1 MKTVV
6 KKLCHALWPALTGM
20 LLALGL
26 VLPALR
32 ALNLACYGAA
42 VLSFAATAVF
52 LTLIGARGVYA
63 LAGGIG
69 GALLLVLTVLTG
81 NTLSRLGG
89 MLGAVF
95 ALVNGSA
102 AALQMYAP
110 EVSVALSVLLT
121 LVGWSLALGPG
132 GFIPAFSLELIA
144 VLACWAA
151 GLREEFYLFAPG
163 LVALMALLS
172 SFTREGAS
180 KPAALSTAAVAV
192 LVALALTPAVS
203 HTSPAL
209 SSLAESIRTFIT
221 DTFFFTE
228 TRTVYSI
235 EVDGY
240 MPLETRLGGPVV
252 PNENP
257 VMQVET
263 QNAILLRGSIHNN
276 YTGLSWRNTLS
287 SRRYRY
293 STVRYDSQ
301 RAEATDTLT
310 PSQEIQLSS
319 DLFTAYP
326 VSISMNASSASTLF
340 SMLRMQNLTTPMALV
355 PYFNTSSE
363 IFITRDLAP
372 GDAYSFSAPIIT
384 GEDSRLDALV
394 SAAAQS
400 AAKKDMSAYLQLP
413 DAIADDVY
421 ALVERLVAN
430 CETPLE
436 KARAIR
442 TYLYYNMTYTLTPE
456 TPPDNQDFVSYFLLR
471 GREGYCT
478 YFASAMAVMGRIAG
492 LPTRYVEGYLVQP
505 SGGVA
510 LVTGR
515 DAHAWA
521 EVWFDGFGWVAF
533 DATPPHGTGGSS
545 DGQTPP
551 QSGDSP
557 DDTPDDSPE
566 QNPQQNPNPSQSGGD
581 ASQDQS
587 PDTQS
592 DSPDS
597 LDTPDSQDS
606 ADSPDAQ
613 NPPEPPRSSRGN
625 WWLWLLLLLL
635 LAALAVRVWWML
647 PAQAVKRLT
656 RPDQRLLMW
665 YRALLGLLAAA
676 GLGAKPSESP
686 TAHALRI
693 AKRLPKDCGFLD
705 VADSLTML
713 GYGRFGASPAQV
725 EHAARCY
732 RALHAALPL
741 KAKFIWFVRRTA
753 KGLGGVE
760 QVP

>member
-1 MKTVV
+1 MKAVL
-6 KKLCHALWPALTGM
+6 KKLYHALWPALTGM

-42 VLSFAATAVF
+42 VFASAVTAVF
-52 LTLIGARGVYA
+52 LTFIGARGVCA
-63 LAGGIG
+63 LAGGAC
-69 GALLLVLTVLTG
+69 GALTLALAVLTG
-81 NTLSRLGG
+81 NTLPRLGG
-89 MLGAVF
+89 MLGAMF

-110 EVSVALSVLLT
+110 EVAAVLSVLLT

-132 GFIPAFSLELIA
+132 GFLPAFSLELIA
-144 VLACWAA
+144 VLACWVA

-172 SFTREGAS
+172 CFTHEGAS
-180 KPAALSTAAVAV
+180 KPATLATSAVAV
-192 LVALALTPAVS
+192 LAALALTPVIS

-209 SSLAESIRTFIT
+209 SNLAENIRTFIT

-293 STVRYDSQ
+293 STVRYDAQ
-301 RAEATDTLT
+301 RGEATDTLT
-310 PSQEIQLSS
+310 PAQALQLSS

-326 VSISMNASSASTLF
+326 VSISMNANSASTLF

-384 GEDSRLDALV
+384 SEDSRLDALV
-394 SAAAQS
+394 SSAAQG

-413 DAIADDVY
+413 NAIADDVY
-421 ALVERLVAN
+421 TLVERIVAN

-442 TYLYYNMTYTLTPE
+442 TYLYYNMAYTLSPE
-456 TPPDNQDFVSYFLLR
+456 APPDNQDFVSYFLLR
-471 GREGYCT
+471 GKEGYCT
-478 YFASAMAVMGRIAG
+478 YFASAMAVLGRIAG

-510 LVTGR
+510 LVTGK

-521 EVWFDGFGWVAF
+521 EVWFDGFGWVSF

-545 DGQTPP
+545 SAQTPP
-551 QSGDSP
+551 QGGDSP
-557 DDTPDDSPE
+557 DDAPDDSPE
-566 QNPQQNPNPSQSGGD
+566 QNPNPSQSGGD

-592 DSPDS
+592 DLPDS
-597 LDTPDSQDS
+597 PDTPDSQDP
-606 ADSPDAQ
+606 ADSPDAET
-613 NPPEPPRSSRGN
+613 PPPDSPRSSRSN
-625 WWLWLLLLLL
+625 WWLWLLLLLA
-635 LAALAVRVWWML
+635 LAALVVRVWWTL

-656 RPDQRLLMW
+656 RPDQQLLLW

-686 TAHALRI
+686 TAHALRV

-732 RALHAALPL
+732 RALATALPL
-741 KAKFIWFVRRTA
+741 KARLVWFVRRTA

>member
-1 MKTVV
+1 MKIVV

-42 VLSFAATAVF
+42 VLACAATAVF

-69 GALLLVLTVLTG
+69 GALVLVLTVLTG

-310 PSQEIQLSS
+310 PSQEIQFSS
-319 DLFTAYP
+319 DLFT
-326 VSISMNASSASTLF
+326 
-340 SMLRMQNLTTPMALV
+340 
-355 PYFNTSSE
+355 
-363 IFITRDLAP
+363 
-372 GDAYSFSAPIIT
+372 
-384 GEDSRLDALV
+384 RLHLD
-394 SAAAQS
+394 
-400 AAKKDMSAYLQLP
+400 
-413 DAIADDVY
+413 
-421 ALVERLVAN
+421 ERKQRQHAFFH
-430 CETPLE
+430 
-436 KARAIR
+436 A
-442 TYLYYNMTYTLTPE
+442 
-456 TPPDNQDFVSYFLLR
+456 
-471 GREGYCT
+471 
-478 YFASAMAVMGRIAG
+478 
-492 LPTRYVEGYLVQP
+492 
-505 SGGVA
+505 
-510 LVTGR
+510 
-515 DAHAWA
+515 AHAEPDHA
-521 EVWFDGFGWVAF
+521 
-533 DATPPHGTGGSS
+533 HGAG
-545 DGQTPP
+545 
-551 QSGDSP
+551 
-557 DDTPDDSPE
+557 
-566 QNPQQNPNPSQSGGD
+566 
-581 ASQDQS
+581 
-587 PDTQS
+587 
-592 DSPDS
+592 
-597 LDTPDSQDS
+597 
-606 ADSPDAQ
+606 
-613 NPPEPPRSSRGN
+613 
-625 WWLWLLLLLL
+625 
-635 LAALAVRVWWML
+635 AV
-647 PAQAVKRLT
+647 
-656 RPDQRLLMW
+656 
-665 YRALLGLLAAA
+665 
-676 GLGAKPSESP
+676 
-686 TAHALRI
+686 
-693 AKRLPKDCGFLD
+693 F
-705 VADSLTML
+705 
-713 GYGRFGASPAQV
+713 
-725 EHAARCY
+725 
-732 RALHAALPL
+732 
-741 KAKFIWFVRRTA
+741 
-753 KGLGGVE
+753 
-760 QVP
+760 

>member
-6 KKLCHALWPALTGM
+6 KKLYHALWPALTGM

-32 ALNLACYGAA
+32 ALNFACFGVA
-42 VLSFAATAVF
+42 VFACAATAFF
-52 LTLIGARGVYA
+52 LTLIGMRGVYA
-63 LAGGIG
+63 IAGGAC
-69 GALLLVLTVLTG
+69 GALALALTVLTG
-81 NTLSRLGG
+81 GTLARLGG
-89 MLGAVF
+89 MLGAAF
-95 ALVNGSA
+95 MLVNGSA

-110 EVSVALSVLLT
+110 EVAAALSVLLT
-121 LVGWSLALGPG
+121 LIGWSLALAPG

-163 LVALMALLS
+163 LIALMALLS
-172 SFTREGAS
+172 CFTREGAS
-180 KPAALSTAAVAV
+180 KPATLATSAVAV
-192 LVALALTPAVS
+192 LVALALTPVIS

-209 SSLAESIRTFIT
+209 SGLAESIRTFIA

-240 MPLETRLGGPVV
+240 MPLETRLGGPAV

-263 QNAILLRGSIHNN
+263 RSAILLRGSIHNS

-287 SRRYRY
+287 SRRYRF
-293 STVRYDSQ
+293 STVRYDAQ
-301 RAEATDTLT
+301 RAEATDTLA
-310 PSQEIQLSS
+310 PSQEVQQSS
-319 DLFTAYP
+319 DLFTPYP

-384 GEDSRLDALV
+384 SEDSRLDELV
-394 SAAAQS
+394 FSAAQS

-413 DAIADDVY
+413 NAIAEDVY
-421 ALVERLVAN
+421 TLVERLVAN

-436 KARAIR
+436 KARALR
-442 TYLYYNMTYTLTPE
+442 TYLYYNMAYTLSPE

-471 GREGYCT
+471 GKEGYCT

-510 LVTGR
+510 LVTGK

-521 EVWFDGFGWVAF
+521 EVWFDGFGWVSF

-545 DGQTPP
+545 DAQTPP
-551 QSGDSP
+551 QGGDA
-557 DDTPDDSPE
+557 PDDSPNDSPE
-566 QNPQQNPNPSQSGGD
+566 QSPQPKSNPSQSGGD

-587 PDTQS
+587 PDAQ
-592 DSPDS
+592 DNSPDA
-597 LDTPDSQDS
+597 PDAQDP
-606 ADSPDAQ
+606 ADSPNEQ
-613 NPPEPPRSSRGN
+613 TPPAPHTSRSN
-625 WWLWLLLLLL
+625 WWLWLLLLLA
-635 LAALAVRVWWML
+635 LAALAVRVWWTL
-647 PAQAVKRLT
+647 PAQAAKRLT
-656 RPDQRLLMW
+656 RPDQQLLLW

-676 GLGAKPSESP
+676 RLGAKPSESP

-693 AKRLPKDCGFLD
+693 RGRLPQDCGFLD

-732 RALHAALPL
+732 SALRAALPL
-741 KAKFIWFVRRTA
+741 KAKIIWFIRRTA
-753 KGLGGVE
+753 KGLGSVE

>member
-1 MKTVV
+1 MKTVL
-6 KKLCHALWPALTGM
+6 KKLYHALWPALTGM

-32 ALNLACYGAA
+32 ALNLACYGTA
-42 VLSFAATAVF
+42 VFACAVTAVF
-52 LTLIGARGVYA
+52 LTFIGARGVCA
-63 LAGGIG
+63 LAGGAC
-69 GALLLVLTVLTG
+69 GALTLALAVLTG
-81 NTLSRLGG
+81 NTLPRLGG
-89 MLGAVF
+89 MLGAMF

-110 EVSVALSVLLT
+110 EAAVVLSVLLT

-144 VLACWAA
+144 VLACWVA

-172 SFTREGAS
+172 CFTHEGAS
-180 KPAALSTAAVAV
+180 RPATLATSAVAV
-192 LVALALTPAVS
+192 LVALALTPVIS

-209 SSLAESIRTFIT
+209 SNLAENIRTFIT

-263 QNAILLRGSIHNN
+263 QNTILLRGSIHNN

-293 STVRYDSQ
+293 STVRYDAQ
-301 RAEATDTLT
+301 RGEATDTLT
-310 PSQEIQLSS
+310 PAQALQLSS

-326 VSISMNASSASTLF
+326 VSISMNANSASTLF

-384 GEDSRLDALV
+384 SEDSRLDALV
-394 SAAAQS
+394 SSAAQG

-413 DAIADDVY
+413 NAIADDVY
-421 ALVERLVAN
+421 TLVERIVAN

-442 TYLYYNMTYTLTPE
+442 TYLYYNMAYTLSPE
-456 TPPDNQDFVSYFLLR
+456 APPDNQDFVSYFLLR
-471 GREGYCT
+471 GKEGYCT
-478 YFASAMAVMGRIAG
+478 YFASAMAVLGRIAG

-510 LVTGR
+510 LVTGK

-521 EVWFDGFGWVAF
+521 EVWFDGFGWVSF

-551 QSGDSP
+551 QGGASP
-557 DDTPDDSPE
+557 DDTHDDSPE
-566 QNPQQNPNPSQSGGD
+566 QNPNPSQFGGD

-592 DSPDS
+592 DSPNSPDAS
-597 LDTPDSQDS
+597 DSQNP
-606 ADSPDAQ
+606 ADSPDAE
-613 NPPEPPRSSRGN
+613 NPPEPPRSSRSN
-625 WWLWLLLLLL
+625 WWLWLLLLLV
-635 LAALAVRVWWML
+635 LAALAVRVWWTL

-656 RPDQRLLMW
+656 RPDQQLLLW

-686 TAHALRI
+686 TAHALRV

-732 RALHAALPL
+732 RALATALPL
-741 KAKFIWFVRRTA
+741 KARLVWFVRRTA

>member
-42 VLSFAATAVF
+42 VLACAATAVF

-69 GALLLVLTVLTG
+69 GALVLVLTVLTG

-310 PSQEIQLSS
+310 PSQEIQFSS

-413 DAIADDVY
+413 NAIADDVY

-676 GLGAKPSESP
+676 GR
-686 TAHALRI
+686 T
-693 AKRLPKDCGFLD
+693 
-705 VADSLTML
+705 
-713 GYGRFGASPAQV
+713 
-725 EHAARCY
+725 RC
-732 RALHAALPL
+732 ALPN
-741 KAKFIWFVRRTA
+741 ACQRTVA
-753 KGLGGVE
+753 SSTW
-760 QVP
+760 PIR